1 MTYMPA
7 VKFHQRLDL
16 EQNSHLWTD
25 TRYSSSLKSID
36 FVIDRGIIDGVALLT
51 PQKTIDLIIE
61 LLTTEISTR
70 SMAMFFKKR
79 PEVEPPDSTVEEHSL
94 LSNVRRRIEKTD
106 LPSHAADAAVREL
119 EKLEKTDQAVA
130 EFSVGINYIELL
142 LDLPWRVNSSGNFD
156 LHRARKILDSRHSG
170 LAQVKQRI
178 LEFLASKTLRG
189 NVQSHILIVDDE
201 EIARNNMQ
209 HVLSKD
215 GYHCLTA
222 SNGLEALEKFD
233 DNDIDLVVTDLKMER
248 MDGIE
253 LLSHVNRL
261 YPDTQVIMVTGFATV
276 SSAVEALKKGA
287 AHYLGKPVN
296 LDELRK
302 TVKEVL
308 ERKLSSEIG
317 RGPILCFS
325 GPPGTGKTSVGKAI
339 AESLNRSFIRVSVA
353 GLRDEAELR
362 GHRRTYVGAMPG
374 RVLAEIKRAGVNNP
388 VFMLDE
394 LDKIGQ
400 DFRGDPASVLLEVLD
415 PEQNN
420 KYVDHYL
427 DVPFDLSDIMFMA
440 TANDLSK
447 LPGPLLDRME
457 IVEFTGYTEKEKQD
471 IAQQFI
477 IPRQLKAAGLHRAN
491 ITFTNDAV
499 SNIINNY
506 TRESGLRNL
515 EREIANVCRKIALLK
530 LDSEKNSQITTVDSV
545 ATVSFLGPR
554 KFYREMAEEKDKV
567 GITTGL
573 VWSETG
579 GEIISIETV
588 IMQGNGGLTMTGSLG
603 EILQESAQTALSLIR
618 SRADEFNIS
627 PDVFQNHDIHIH
639 IPAGSISKDGTSAG
653 ITIFAALLSL
663 LTRRLAR
670 RSVAMTGEMTLSG
683 RVLPISGIRE
693 KLLAAQRAGITRVII
708 PDANRGEIEALP
720 VDVSAGIEMCMVKEI
735 DEIIDLVLLPE
746 QKVKNHTNPKNR

>member
-1 MTYMPA
+1 
-7 VKFHQRLDL
+7 
-16 EQNSHLWTD
+16 
-25 TRYSSSLKSID
+25 
-36 FVIDRGIIDGVALLT
+36 
-51 PQKTIDLIIE
+51 
-61 LLTTEISTR
+61 
-70 SMAMFFKKR
+70 MFFKKR
-79 PEVEPPDSTVEEHSL
+79 PEVVQEDKPTAEDQSL
-94 LSNVRRRIEKTD
+94 LTELRTRIEKTD
-106 LPSHAADAAVREL
+106 LPPHAAEAAFKEL
-119 EKLEKTDQAVA
+119 DKLVKTDPAMA
-130 EFSVGINYIELL
+130 EFTVGINYIDML
-142 LDLPWRVNSSGNFD
+142 LDLPWRLSSSGNFD
-156 LHRARKILDSRHSG
+156 LSRARKILDSRHCG
-170 LAQVKQRI
+170 LDQVKQRI
-178 LEFLASKTLRG
+178 LEFLAAKTLRG
-189 NVQSHILIVDDE
+189 KVQTYILIVDDE

-209 HVLSKD
+209 HVLVKE
-215 GYHCLTA
+215 GYRCLTA
-222 SNGLEALEKFD
+222 ANGVEALELLAEH
-233 DNDIDLVVTDLKMER
+233 DIDLVITDLKMDR

-253 LLSHVNRL
+253 LLSNINRL
-261 YPDTQVIMVTGFATV
+261 YPDTLVIMVTGFATV

-296 LDELRK
+296 LDELKK

-308 ERKLSSEIG
+308 QEKLRSDIG
-317 RGPILCFS
+317 RAPILCFA

-339 AESLNRSFIRVSVA
+339 AESLNRQFIRVSVA

-362 GHRRTYVGAMPG
+362 GHRRTYVGAMLG
-374 RVLAEIKRAGVNNP
+374 RVLTEIKRCGVNNP

-427 DVPFDLSDIMFMA
+427 DIPFDLSQIMFMA

-457 IVEFTGYTEKEKQD
+457 IVDFTGYTEKEKIS

-477 IPRQLKAAGLHRAN
+477 IPKQLKATGLHREN
-491 ITFTNDAV
+491 ITFSAQAV
-499 SNIINNY
+499 SSVINTY
-506 TRESGLRNL
+506 TREPGLRNL

-530 LDSEKNSQITTVDSV
+530 LDAQEEFQVSTIEPETII
-545 ATVSFLGPR
+545 SFLGPR
-554 KFYREMAEEKDKV
+554 KFYREVVEEKDSV

-588 IMQGNGGLTMTGSLG
+588 KMPGNGSLTMTGCLG

-618 SRADEFNIS
+618 SRADEFSIAH
-627 PDVFQNHDIHIH
+627 DMFQHYDIHIH
-639 IPAGSISKDGTSAG
+639 IPAGSIAKDGPSAG

-663 LTRRLAR
+663 LTGRLAR

-683 RVLPISGIRE
+683 RVLPVSGLRE
-693 KLLAAQRAGITRVII
+693 KMLAAQRAGISLVVV
-708 PDANRGEIEALP
+708 PDANRDEVLALP
-720 VDVSAGIEMCMVKEI
+720 DDVSAGIQINLVKNI
-735 DEIIDLVLLPE
+735 DEMIDTVLLPL
-746 QKVKNHTNPKNR
+746 